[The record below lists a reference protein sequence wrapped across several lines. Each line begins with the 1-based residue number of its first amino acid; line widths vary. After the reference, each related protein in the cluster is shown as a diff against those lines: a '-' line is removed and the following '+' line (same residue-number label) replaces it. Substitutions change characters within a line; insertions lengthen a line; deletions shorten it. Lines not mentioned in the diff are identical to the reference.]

1 MFERYPADWWPL
13 EVTGLYY
20 EQLLAD
26 LDFRAALAVLF
37 QDLAEPAERLETLG
51 DAIWTHP
58 DFRSFQPSIVPEWAQ
73 YWNAYQDYYRAYN
86 DVGQEL
92 SAFSAR
98 WHLPTEYGPQ
108 DVWYSLN
115 LHLASPESE
124 PTLLMSARVCWQP
137 VVGTPV
143 AIDEVQSGSERIV
156 ISMKLPYIFP
166 NVPLPFLY
174 DPVEQNRAWLNERI
188 DAICANVRQ
197 SILSQAEVLESQVEA
212 EDWKKRSTRYTP
224 SYLRR
229 IARALYLRA
238 VKCMK
243 WDDIG
248 RKCGVSSPNDFAKR
262 VRYFAAQCSIPLP
275 KS

>member
-20 EQLLAD
+20 EQLL
-26 LDFRAALAVLF
+26 LTRLPSSVGRPVSRW
-37 QDLAEPAERLETLG
+37 EPAERLETLG

-137 VVGTPV
+137 
-143 AIDEVQSGSERIV
+143 
-156 ISMKLPYIFP
+156 
-166 NVPLPFLY
+166 
-174 DPVEQNRAWLNERI
+174 
-188 DAICANVRQ
+188 
-197 SILSQAEVLESQVEA
+197 
-212 EDWKKRSTRYTP
+212 
-224 SYLRR
+224 
-229 IARALYLRA
+229 
-238 VKCMK
+238 
-243 WDDIG
+243 
-248 RKCGVSSPNDFAKR
+248 
-262 VRYFAAQCSIPLP
+262 
-275 KS
+275 